1 MSIVW
6 TIVLGFVVGVVAKFL
21 HPGRESMGF
30 IMTTVLGVVGS
41 LVAGYA
47 GQALGLYRAG
57 QGAGFIGSVVGAVAI
72 LFVYGLI
79 KRKPAG

>member
-47 GQALGLYRAG
+47 GQALGLYQAG

-72 LFVYGLI
+72 LFVYGLV
-79 KRKPAG
+79 KRKSA

>member
-6 TIVLGFVVGVVAKFL
+6 TIVLGFVVGVVAKLL

-47 GQALGLYRAG
+47 GQALGLYQAG

-72 LFVYGLI
+72 LFVYGLV
-79 KRKPAG
+79 KRKSA

>member
-47 GQALGLYRAG
+47 GQALGLYQAG

-79 KRKPAG
+79 KRKSAG